1 MHEQQA
7 PKPPNV
13 VRAHR
18 RHDAIDPTQRARKS
32 PGERPPNEEGR
43 PTEDVRVEEP
53 RESAR
58 HSSVDPRGCT
68 ARCAVV
74 QRVHAT
80 RVKRVAHGTDGA
92 SSIGKCSGVG
102 IIGASSSLP
111 MSLFSFFFHPDRHGR
126 VQRVAIA
133 FGKGCVGNYVSSASC
148 RRCVVPQL
156 LRAASRTRYHDWRHG
171 PAHAAGPTTGDDHET
186 TIIVSLICTTIN

>member
-111 MSLFSFFFHPDRHGR
+111 MSLFFLSFFIRT
-126 VQRVAIA
+126 AMAA
-133 FGKGCVGNYVSSASC
+133 FKGWQSRSGKGVLETTFPAPPAGDAWSRSSYEPHPERATTIGDTVP
-148 RRCVVPQL
+148 RTRQVPQ
-156 LRAASRTRYHDWRHG
+156 
-171 PAHAAGPTTGDDHET
+171 PA
-186 TIIVSLICTTIN
+186 TIMRRRSSSH

>member
-58 HSSVDPRGCT
+58 HSSVDPWGCT

-111 MSLFSFFFHPDRHGR
+111 MSLFFFLFSSGPPWPRSKGGNR
-126 VQRVAIA
+126 VRERVCWKLRFQR
-133 FGKGCVGNYVSSASC
+133 
-148 RRCVVPQL
+148 L
-156 LRAASRTRYHDWRHG
+156 LQEMRG
-171 PAHAAGPTTGDDHET
+171 PAAPTSRIPNALPRLATRSRARGRSHNRRR
-186 TIIVSLICTTIN
+186 S